1 MPPLSISPITIDGQ
15 IVTIVGWAHGLAF
28 IHGAATW
35 KIAVFDSQD
44 PASPCSVGLRSSL
57 ASVLGQLRWMREG
70 EAIRVM
76 AALPEQ
82 IPAGAAMVAKGTTD
96 CGVVVTYDWRLDS
109 PDVELNVIQLKL
121 MGRTVFEVQ
130 P

>member
-1 MPPLSISPITIDGQ
+1 MSPLSISPITTDGSTV
-15 IVTIVGWAHGLAF
+15 IILGWAHSLAF
-28 IHGAATW
+28 INGAATW
-35 KIAVFDSQD
+35 KIAIFDNQD
-44 PASPCSVGLRSSL
+44 PASPRSVGLRSSL

-82 IPAGAAMVAKGTTD
+82 IPAGAAIVTKGTMD
-96 CGVVVTYDWRLDS
+96 CGVVITYDWRLDS
-109 PDVELNVIQLKL
+109 PGVELNVIQLELFGMTIPK
-121 MGRTVFEVQ
+121 VQ